1 MVCFG
6 KFIDWTYFKGFN
18 FRDFLGGEY
27 QENFNDF
34 FKDKLPVYNRLT
46 FLKNNFDI
54 LTGQTVSNGVLVRG
68 QELTK
73 IHKLPNEGKFDLFSL
88 HVMRFAQDLKKQAY
102 YLFIPSKL
110 QLNDSVFKFYG
121 DSEIKDEIERL
132 KKKYLIPLENNILY
146 ENSKEVSPYYRTSN
160 RLNSYGAYLLYCS
173 NMKKLGKNV
182 YDIENF
188 NIHHVVDD
196 YYGELYSKNFGRN
209 INPDTIDIFKFN
221 GKDIDFSVEETYGNG
236 TVLKRKTIYD
246 LDRINDYDKT
256 HVIFGGN
263 AVLKEVETNLEEKEK
278 LLIFS
283 DDSINNLMQ
292 FFPLHYKKITVVNLH
307 EIYYSKDEVFEKLKN
322 IKKNDYDKILFIYQ
336 IESLNDDEQF
346 RNLKYFKG

>member
-6 KFIDWTYFKGFN
+6 KFIDWSYFKEFN

-27 QENFNDF
+27 QESFNDF
-34 FKDKLPVYNRLT
+34 FKDKLPVYNKLT
-46 FLKNNFDI
+46 FLKNNFDV

-68 QELTK
+68 QELIK
-73 IHKLPNEGKFDLFSL
+73 IHKLPNEGKIELLNLHTYRFSKDL
-88 HVMRFAQDLKKQAY
+88 DKQCY

-110 QLNDSVFKFYG
+110 QLTDSVFKFYG
-121 DSEIKDEIERL
+121 DSELKDEIDLSKRQNFIL
-132 KKKYLIPLENNILY
+132 LESNILY
-146 ENSKEVSPYYRTSN
+146 ENLKEVNAYYRTSN
-160 RLNSYGAYLLYCS
+160 RLNSYGAYLLYRS

-196 YYGELYSKNFGRN
+196 YYGELYSRNFSKN

-221 GKDIDFSVEETYGNG
+221 GKDIDFNVQEIYANG
-236 TVLKRKTIYD
+236 TVLKRNTIYD
-246 LDRINDYDKT
+246 LGRINDYDKT

-263 AVLKEVETNLEEKEK
+263 AVLKDVETNLEEKEK
-278 LLIFS
+278 LLVFS
-283 DDSINNLMQ
+283 DDSINNMMQ
-292 FFPLHYKKITVVNLH
+292 FLPLHYKKITVVNLR
-307 EIYYSKDEVFEKLKN
+307 EIYYSKDEVLKK
-322 IKKNDYDKILFIYQ
+322 IKTINKNDYDKILFIYQ